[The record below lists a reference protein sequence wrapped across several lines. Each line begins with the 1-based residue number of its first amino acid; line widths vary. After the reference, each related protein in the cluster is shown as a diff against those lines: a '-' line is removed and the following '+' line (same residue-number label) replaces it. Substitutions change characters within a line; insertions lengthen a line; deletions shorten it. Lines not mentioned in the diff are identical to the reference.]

1 MHDSPFFDGLA
12 RRRARGISQD
22 HCRRTDRQWRQPAE
36 ELVVH
41 LPGAGSDPLSAA
53 YDIVPTILY
62 ARNDT
67 LALPLVGTHSF
78 ECVTFRRIRRIAA
91 YLGLDPDWIDTEMRA
106 LIRKAIPL
114 WPEILTR

>member
-1 MHDSPFFDGLA
+1 MIRRFSMDWRADALEGFRRIIADVLTGNGDSQLKNWSFIF
-12 RRRARGISQD
+12 
-22 HCRRTDRQWRQPAE
+22 PA
-36 ELVVH
+36 
-41 LPGAGSDPLSAA
+41 PGVIRLSAA
-53 YDIVPTILY
+53 YDIVPAILY